1 MAVVRRCLGD
11 VVGTQRWCLHGSK
24 VHGNGNGTTPLTL
37 VSSSGVHAQMRV
49 AGVVLEHSHEWSSE
63 VLVGLRSRT
72 LDERRRHR
80 GRHRKVGVGHA
91 VLEGFQGDQFG
102 KLNAEH
108 LGMTSKMMN
117 QNLTGLLLFGKIT
130 ALVETSRV
138 GRIHVE
144 QRRTVQF
151 HHETTRP
158 GRSTVG
164 LRAFTRFQSDILDV
178 REGVFNLVS
187 GGVIVDVIS
196 HAGLLRRVKDDQVHS
211 ILSDASPAANGQRT
225 AGEMVDHWECV
236 SNVQKKKKHK
246 CMCQFKTLDLPTLPE
261 GVASFG

>member
-11 VVGTQRWCLHGSK
+11 VVGTERWCLHGSK
-24 VHGNGNGTTPLTL
+24 VHGNGNGTAPLTL
-37 VSSSGVHAQMRV
+37 VSSSRVHAQMRV

-211 ILSDASPAANGQRT
+211 ILSDASPAANSQRT

-236 SNVQKKKKHK
+236 SNVRKNK
-246 CMCQFKTLDLPTLPE
+246 CVCQFKTLDLPTLPE
-261 GVASFG
+261 GVASLG